1 MADKGIGFSR
11 TVYHRWLDATA
22 VLRMQEQDTATIRA
36 QLDGMLTADLSG
48 QDARRKTI
56 DVLLG
61 FWDKSSQ
68 ASPELH
74 GAALRLYRDAYTS
87 DDYLWLHY
95 GLGLLYYSI
104 FRSVTAVIGQ
114 LARIDEHV
122 TRAEV
127 KSQVISNVGHL
138 GAIDRSVERI
148 CASLTEWGLFL
159 EAEQRFTYRP
169 ALRVLRTENAALQS
183 WLLAC
188 ALHAHPSGALIFS
201 DLLRLPELFPFDL
214 TPVGVAQVLQAG
226 WFEVTREGGWD
237 MVRLR

>member
-11 TVYHRWLDATA
+11 TVYRHWLDAAAT
-22 VLRMQEQDTATIRA
+22 LRLQGNDAPAMRVRLEEILA
-36 QLDGMLTADLSG
+36 ADVTG
-48 QDARRKTI
+48 KDARRKTI

-61 FWDKSSQ
+61 FWDKS
-68 ASPELH
+68 ALAAPALH
-74 GAALRLYRDAYTS
+74 QAALHLYQGAYTS

-95 GLGLLYYSI
+95 GLGLLYYPI
-104 FRSVTAVIGQ
+104 FRQVTAVIGK
-114 LARIDEHV
+114 LARVEEHV
-122 TRAEV
+122 TRNEV
-127 KSQVISNVGHL
+127 KSQVIADWGHL
-138 GAIDRSVERI
+138 GAIDRSIERI
-148 CASLTEWGLFL
+148 CATLTEWGLL
-159 EAEQRFTYRP
+159 PEATPRFTYQP

-188 ALHAHPSGALIFS
+188 ALHAHPADALLFS

-214 TPVGVAQVLQAG
+214 PSVGVAQLAQTG